1 MNKRERRE
9 QYLSTRRT
17 PEYLAKRKSLEEQG
31 KILDAF
37 FTKHPGFYDLP
48 MNERYAIGVREGL
61 IDPAKHPPEKFG
73 IKA

>member
-17 PEYLAKRKSLEEQG
+17 PEFFAKRKAFEEQR

-37 FTKHPGFYDLP
+37 FTKYPGFYDLP
-48 MNERYAIGVREGL
+48 MNERYAIAVQEGL
-61 IDPAKHPPEKFG
+61 FDPAKHSPEQFG
-73 IKA
+73 IKG